1 MDDNLH
7 LDKIP
12 AIGISFQCTLYGQRQ
27 IVLQTFVERDCDVAT
42 LNAILDKLRD
52 ASERQYAWGQ
62 VEQLKLELKREYAGA
77 EQQQLNIERTDQK
90 HRQDWLADNR
100 RKGDLQLTQSQ
111 LQQQQQAYD
120 NLEAFKKRI
129 AGLKEDLKKWEA
141 RVANGGMG
149 SISNGAGAA

>member
-12 AIGISFQCTLYGQRQ
+12 AIGISFQCALHGQRQ

-62 VEQLKLELKREYAGA
+62 VEQLKLELKREHATA
-77 EQQQLNIERTDQK
+77 EQQQLNIERADQ
-90 HRQDWLADNR
+90 RLRETWNSSN
-100 RKGDLQLTQSQ
+100 RKGELRLTQAEI
-111 LQQQQQAYD
+111 QQQRQAYD
-120 NLEAFKKRI
+120 NAEAIKKRI
-129 AGLKEDLKKWEA
+129 ASMKEDLARWEA
-141 RVANGGMG
+141 RVANGGVG
-149 SISNGAGAA
+149 SLSDGAG